1 MIIKC
6 YNEHHKYLLFIDVE
20 FNQRDLVQFAGLL
33 FQRISWNGDYQLMKS
48 CNIYITQKVCYP
60 FAEYTSI
67 TNNFLAE
74 NGVTLQDA
82 RELIFNDL
90 LGNINLDDLQ
100 LISHGLKNDR
110 LILLDNRIGLSKSD
124 GKVVD
129 GYCTFNAAKRILE
142 RQNHLKLEDLATEC
156 GYYLH
161 HAHNAFS
168 DVWAEV
174 AVYTYLRKME
184 EQKKEEATNEIS

>member
-110 LILLDNRIGLSKSD
+110 LILLDNGIGLSKSD

>member
-6 YNEHHKYLLFIDVE
+6 YNEHHKYLLFMDVE

-33 FQRISWNGDYQLMKS
+33 FQRIGWDGDYQLMKS

-90 LGNINLDDLQ
+90 LGDVDLDDLQ

-110 LILLDNRIGLSKSD
+110 LILLDKSD

-129 GYCTFNAAKRILE
+129 GYCTFNAAKRVLE

-174 AVYTYLRKME
+174 AIYTYLRKME

>member
-1 MIIKC
+1 M
-6 YNEHHKYLLFIDVE
+6 DVE

-33 FQRISWNGDYQLMKS
+33 FQRISWDGDYQLMKS

-90 LGNINLDDLQ
+90 LGDVDLDDLQ

-110 LILLDNRIGLSKSD
+110 LILLDNGIGLSKSD

-129 GYCTFNAAKRILE
+129 GYCTFNAAKRVLE

-174 AVYTYLRKME
+174 AIYTYLRKIE

>member
-1 MIIKC
+1 M
-6 YNEHHKYLLFIDVE
+6 DVE

-33 FQRISWNGDYQLMKS
+33 FQRIGWDGTYQLKKS

-60 FAEYTSI
+60 FAEYTNI

-74 NGVTLQDA
+74 NGVTLEDA
-82 RELIFNDL
+82 RTFLIDDV
-90 LGNINLDDLQ
+90 LGDVDLDDLL

-110 LILLDNRIGLSKSD
+110 LILLDNGIELKKSD
-124 GKVVD
+124 GKVID

-168 DVWAEV
+168 DV
-174 AVYTYLRKME
+174 
-184 EQKKEEATNEIS
+184 